1 MLSLPVRNT
10 FIDFCTAEPQPGRC
24 SSAPPNLGT
33 QVCTRRKFRRR
44 KKHLTKDPDE
54 GVLNEFAAKAIS
66 EQWAR
71 MARRLCEQIRQK
83 ATHEIDQPRL
93 RVTLPRFLFHDWAFY
108 SFIDRN
114 ASEFIRGLFQARILQ
129 EKSDDCIQLC
139 CSRRQLQKNRKPSLR
154 TLIKNAEKILDV
166 QERGRFS
173 VVVNFDVIVHL
184 VHAPELNMST
194 IVSQIKGLL
203 HVTGN
208 AIVMHRNAILTEG
221 SLRDNGIEPGNQL
234 AIFLP

>member
-10 FIDFCTAEPQPGRC
+10 FIDFCTTEPQPGRC

-33 QVCTRRKFRRR
+33 CTRRKFRRR
-44 KKHLTKDPDE
+44 KKHVTKDPDL

-71 MARRLCEQIRQK
+71 MARRLCEQIRKK

-129 EKSDDCIQLC
+129 EKSNDCIQLC
-139 CSRRQLQKNRKPSLR
+139 CSRRQLEKNRKPSLR

-166 QERGRFS
+166 QG
-173 VVVNFDVIVHL
+173 
-184 VHAPELNMST
+184 
-194 IVSQIKGLL
+194 
-203 HVTGN
+203 
-208 AIVMHRNAILTEG
+208 
-221 SLRDNGIEPGNQL
+221 
-234 AIFLP
+234 